1 MLHKRRRVYVLFS
14 LLQKG
19 RCDRLQLT
27 QTNNQKY
34 QNLFSEIPSPFWCH
48 KRRYENSG
56 SGALLPA
63 VFDALTVI
71 IVSQIK
77 FYTNLLF
84 FSIEKVK
91 TI

>member
-1 MLHKRRRVYVLFS
+1 MYFFRFYK
-14 LLQKG
+14 KG

-34 QNLFSEIPSPFWCH
+34 QNLFSEIPCPFLCH
-48 KRRYENSG
+48 KRQYENSG
-56 SGALLPA
+56 SGTLAPA
-63 VFDALTVI
+63 VIDALTVI